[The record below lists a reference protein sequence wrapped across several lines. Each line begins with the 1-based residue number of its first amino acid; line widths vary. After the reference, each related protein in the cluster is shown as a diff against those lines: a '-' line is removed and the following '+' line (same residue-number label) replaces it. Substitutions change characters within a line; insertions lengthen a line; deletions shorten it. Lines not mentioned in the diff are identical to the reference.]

1 MDPNAALA
9 TIRECVGELRSQDD
23 DGILDSGSQTGALLE
38 AIESLD
44 EWLCRGGM
52 LPDAW
57 RGYRKL

>member
-1 MDPNAALA
+1 MDVNKTLA

-23 DGILDSGSQTGALLE
+23 DGTLDSDSQTGALLE

-44 EWLCRGGM
+44 EWLSRGGF

-57 RGYRKL
+57 KENGRR